1 MDFITSTSEN
11 HIVTITLNRPKALN
25 AFHSQMLS
33 ELTDAILTASK
44 KPEHLVIILNSSIE
58 KAFTAGGDIKE
69 EVLLTT
75 DTAYDFAERGKAC
88 TMAIYH
94 SPIPVICAVDGY
106 ALGGGMEIIL
116 ASDITVAAKTA
127 KIGIPTIN
135 LGGIPGW
142 GSTQLLPR
150 LVGPSLAADILLT
163 GRTLTAREC
172 YDLHIIE
179 YLVEKEQLMKKTLEL
194 ANTITDKAP
203 LAVRNM
209 KKAIHEG
216 LSLPLQDALTLES
229 ELFADC
235 YKSKDHEEALH
246 AFLEKRP
253 HRPYHF

>member
-1 MDFITSTSEN
+1 MDFITSTSQN

-25 AFHSQMLS
+25 AFNSQMLS

-44 KPEHLVIILNSSIE
+44 NPEHLVIILNSSIE

-69 EVLLTT
+69 EVLLTP
-75 DTAYDFAERGKAC
+75 DTAYDFAERGKTC
-88 TMAIYH
+88 TMAIYN

-116 ASDITVAAKTA
+116 ASDITVATKNA

-150 LVGPSLAADILLT
+150 LVGPSRAADILLT
-163 GRTLTAREC
+163 GRTLSAEEC
-172 YDLHIIE
+172 YNLHIIE
-179 YLVEKEQLMKKTLEL
+179 YLVEKDQLMEKAMEL

-209 KKAIHEG
+209 KKALHEG
-216 LSLPLQDALTLES
+216 LSLPLADALNLES

-235 YKSKDHEEALH
+235 YKSEDHEEALR

-253 HRPYHF
+253 HKPYHF

>member
-1 MDFITSTSEN
+1 MEFITSTVDN

-25 AFHSQMLS
+25 AFNSQMLS
-33 ELTDAILTASK
+33 ELTDAIISASAD
-44 KPEHLVIILNSSIE
+44 PNNLVIILNSSIK

-75 DTAYDFAERGKAC
+75 DTAYGFAESGKKC
-88 TMAIYH
+88 TMAIYN

-116 ASDITVAAKTA
+116 AADITIASKNA

-150 LVGPSLAADILLT
+150 LVGPSRAADILLT
-163 GRTLTAREC
+163 GRSLSAEEC
-172 YDLHIIE
+172 FDLNIIE
-179 YLVEKEQLMKKTLEL
+179 YLVEEDQLMEKAQEL

-216 LSLPLQDALTLES
+216 MSLPLSEALTLES
-229 ELFADC
+229 QLFADC
-235 YKSKDHEEALH
+235 YKSPDHEEALR

-253 HRPYHF
+253 HKPYHF

>member
-1 MDFITSTSEN
+1 MEFITSTSKD

-25 AFHSQMLS
+25 AFNSQMLS
-33 ELTDAILTASK
+33 ELTDAILAASEN
-44 KPEHLVIILNSSIE
+44 PEHLVIIINSSIE

-88 TMAIYH
+88 TMAIYN

-116 ASDITVAAKTA
+116 AADITVATKNAMV
-127 KIGIPTIN
+127 GIPTIN

-150 LVGPSLAADILLT
+150 LVGPSRAADILLT
-163 GRTLTAREC
+163 GRTLSAEEC
-172 YDLHIIE
+172 YNLHIIE
-179 YLVEKEQLMKKTLEL
+179 YLVEKDQLMEKAMEL
-194 ANTITDKAP
+194 ASTITDKAP

-209 KKAIHEG
+209 KKALHEG
-216 LSLPLQDALTLES
+216 LSLPLQDALNLES

-235 YKSKDHEEALH
+235 YKSEDHEEALR

-253 HRPYHF
+253 HKPYHF

>member
-1 MDFITSTSEN
+1 MEFITSTSKD

-25 AFHSQMLS
+25 AFNSQMLL
-33 ELTDAILTASK
+33 ELTDAIWAASEN
-44 KPEHLVIILNSSIE
+44 PEHLVIIINSSIE

-88 TMAIYH
+88 TMSIYN

-116 ASDITVAAKTA
+116 AADITVATKNAMV
-127 KIGIPTIN
+127 GIPTIN

-150 LVGPSLAADILLT
+150 LVGPSRAADILLT
-163 GRTLTAREC
+163 GRTLSAEEC
-172 YDLHIIE
+172 YNLHIIE
-179 YLVEKEQLMKKTLEL
+179 YLVEKDQLMEKAMEL
-194 ANTITDKAP
+194 ASTITDKAP

-209 KKAIHEG
+209 KKALHEG
-216 LSLPLQDALTLES
+216 LSLPLQDALNLES
-229 ELFADC
+229 ALFADC
-235 YKSKDHEEALH
+235 YKSEDHEEALR

-253 HRPYHF
+253 HKPYHF

>member
-1 MDFITSTSEN
+1 MEFITSTSQN

-25 AFHSQMLS
+25 AFNSQMLS
-33 ELTDAILTASK
+33 ELTDAILAAYEN
-44 KPEHLVIILNSSIE
+44 PEHLVIIINSSIE

-75 DTAYDFAERGKAC
+75 DTAYDFAEHGKAC
-88 TMAIYH
+88 TMAIYN

-116 ASDITVAAKTA
+116 AADITVATKNAMV
-127 KIGIPTIN
+127 GIPTIN

-150 LVGPSLAADILLT
+150 LVGPSRAADILLT
-163 GRTLTAREC
+163 GRTLSAEEC
-172 YDLHIIE
+172 YNLHIIE
-179 YLVEKEQLMKKTLEL
+179 YLVEKEQLMEKAMEL
-194 ANTITDKAP
+194 ASTITDKAP

-209 KKAIHEG
+209 KKALHEG
-216 LSLPLQDALTLES
+216 LSLPLQDALNLES

-235 YKSKDHEEALH
+235 YKSEDHEEALR